1 MSNAAVWFEIYVQD
15 MPRARKFYETV
26 LQKKLSELK
35 SPAGEL
41 EMWAFESDQS
51 SYGTSGALV
60 KMAGVPSGGCSTIV
74 YFSCKDCAVEEARV
88 VPAGGKVHKSKMSIG
103 QHGFIS
109 LVVDS
114 EGTMFGLHSM

>member
-35 SPAGEL
+35 SLAGEL
-41 EMWAFESDQS
+41 EMWAFESDQK

-60 KMAGVPSGGCSTIV
+60 KMAGVGSGGSGTIV
-74 YFSCKDCAVEEARV
+74 YFSCQDCAVEEARV
-88 VPAGGKVHKSKMSIG
+88 KPAGGKVHKSKMSIG
-103 QHGFIS
+103 PHGYIS
-109 LVVDS
+109 LLVDT
-114 EGTMFGLHSM
+114 EGNMFGLHSM

>member
-41 EMWAFESDQS
+41 EMWAFESDQK

-60 KMAGVPSGGCSTIV
+60 KMAGVGSGGSGTIV
-74 YFSCKDCAVEEARV
+74 YFSCQDCAVEEARV
-88 VPAGGKVHKSKMSIG
+88 KPAGGKMHKSKMSIG
-103 QHGFIS
+103 QHGYIS
-109 LVVDS
+109 LLVDT
-114 EGTMFGLHSM
+114 EGNMFGLHSM